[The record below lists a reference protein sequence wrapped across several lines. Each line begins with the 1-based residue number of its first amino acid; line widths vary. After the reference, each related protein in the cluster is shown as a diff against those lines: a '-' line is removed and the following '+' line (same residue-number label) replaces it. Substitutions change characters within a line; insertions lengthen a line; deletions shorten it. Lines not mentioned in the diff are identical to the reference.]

1 MASPGP
7 DSRLASDS
15 SGEAAM
21 AAHFLRRY
29 DPSHAPSLDWLL
41 VLIGALLAW
50 ALWPGAHG

>member
-1 MASPGP
+1 
-7 DSRLASDS
+7 
-15 SGEAAM
+15 M

-50 ALWPGAHG
+50 ALWPGPNG